1 MKRRTF
7 VTSTLAVAASASFP
21 LGRLLAAD
29 GQPLAVLS
37 DINAVKLDGSETTI
51 EKAVLKELAN
61 SLTGHILLP
70 NSEGYDSARKGWNGM
85 IDKHPALIVQCMNKS
100 DITHAVNLAREYEL
114 LTAVRGGGHNIA
126 GKGTCE
132 GGIQISCTPMQ
143 GVSVDA
149 DARTATVEPGVL
161 IGAVDAATQVY
172 GLATPAGVVSH
183 TGAAGLTLGGGFGK
197 LSRTLGLTSDNVNYF
212 DIVTADGDFKRVT
225 AKSDPDLFWALRGG
239 GGNFGVVTAF
249 NYQLHQV
256 GTEFL
261 SGAAMHP
268 IKNAKEVLSFYAELI
283 ATAPN
288 ELQAS
293 CTTLVFPTGKGF
305 VNISAFYAGDPAE
318 GEKVIGPLKNFG
330 KPMRTDFKVQKY
342 IDIQKTTDRNVP
354 VGQQYYQKAGLMKA
368 VDPGLI
374 EAIVEITQNPKPF
387 TETMNFTQIGG
398 MINELPMDASAYP
411 NRDAEA
417 QIVVGGGWPKPVEE
431 AGEWV
436 DLIRKDW
443 KTVVPYTNGFYVN
456 NSIGEEDDKR
466 DRIRSNYGD
475 NYDRLVEV
483 KNEYDPTN
491 LFRLNSNIKPT
502 A

>member
-7 VTSTLAVAASASFP
+7 VTSSLAAAASASFP
-21 LGRLLAAD
+21 IARLFAAD
-29 GQPLAVLS
+29 GQPITAVS
-37 DINAVKLDGSETTI
+37 DIRAVKLDGSETTI
-51 EKAVLKELAN
+51 EKAVLKEFAG
-61 SLTGHILLP
+61 SLSGHILLP

-85 IDKHPALIVQCMNKS
+85 IDKHPALIVQCANAN
-100 DITHAVNLAREYEL
+100 DITNAVNLAREYEL

-143 GVSVDA
+143 GVTVDA
-149 DARTATVEPGVL
+149 EARTAIAESGVL
-161 IGAVDAATQVY
+161 LAAVDAATQVY

-225 AKSDPDLFWALRGG
+225 EKSDPNLFWALRGG

-249 NYQLHQV
+249 EYQLHQV

-268 IKNAKEVLSFYAELI
+268 IKNAKEVLSFYAELV

-288 ELQAS
+288 ELQVS
-293 CTTLVFPTGKGF
+293 CTTVMFPTGKGF
-305 VNISAFYAGDPAE
+305 VIISVFYSGDPAE
-318 GEKVIGPLKNFG
+318 GEKIIEPLKNFG
-330 KPMRTDFKVQKY
+330 TPMRTDFNVKPY
-342 IDIQKTTDRNVP
+342 LEIQSSTDRNVP
-354 VGQQYYQKAGLMKA
+354 PGQQYYQKAGLMKA
-368 VDPGLI
+368 VAPGLI
-374 EAIVEITQNPKPF
+374 DAMVDITKNPKPF
-387 TETMNFTQIGG
+387 TQTMNFTQVGG
-398 MINELPMDASAYP
+398 MINALPMDASAYP

-417 QIVVGGGWPKPVEE
+417 QIVLGGGWPKPVEE
-431 AGEWV
+431 AGEWI
-436 DLIRKDW
+436 DLIRTDW
-443 KTVVPYTNGFYVN
+443 KTVVPFTDGFYVN
-456 NSIGEEDDKR
+456 NSIGEEDDKVVNK
-466 DRIRSNYGD
+466 NYGE
-475 NYDRLVEV
+475 NYARLVEV
-483 KNEYDPTN
+483 KNQYDPMN
-491 LFRLNSNIKPT
+491 LFRLNANIKPT